1 MDKKRMTEN
10 KPKEDRT
17 PQKPSAAKVDA
28 EERSTPDRHE
38 PVVGREKLDWKR
50 REWFGMMG

>member
-17 PQKPSAAKVDA
+17 PEKPAAAKI
-28 EERSTPDRHE
+28 ETEKRSTSERHE
-38 PVVGREKLDWKR
+38 PAVGRDQPDWKR

>member
-17 PQKPSAAKVDA
+17 PEKASAAKI
-28 EERSTPDRHE
+28 ETEKRSTSERQE
-38 PVVGREKLDWKR
+38 PAIGRDKPDWKR
-50 REWFGMMG
+50 REWFGMIG